1 MHLPLWFI
9 FNFGIAFLVCGFA
22 MWRGGK
28 PERLAGALFL
38 AFSIVTFLLPD
49 RRWMDVQYAVMWLDI
64 VFWLVLVALALFA
77 DRWWT
82 LWMAGLQG
90 VGVLLHLAFWAQM
103 KVTSLAYSVGL
114 NLVGHTLLVA
124 ILIGTV
130 SYIRRQ
136 NRSLLTTPQ
145 TA

>member
-1 MHLPLWFI
+1 MQLPLWFI
-9 FNFGIAFLVCGFA
+9 VNFSLAFLVCGFA
-22 MWRGGK
+22 MWRGGG

-38 AFSIVTFLLPD
+38 AISIVTFLLPD
-49 RRWMDVQYAVMWLDI
+49 RRWMDVQYTIMWLDI
-64 VFWLVLVALALFA
+64 AYWLILVGLALLA

-82 LWMAGLQG
+82 LWMAGFQG

-103 KVTSLAYSVGL
+103 KITSLAYSIGL
-114 NLVGHTLLVA
+114 NVVGYALMVA
-124 ILIGTV
+124 ILIGTI

-136 NRSLLTTPQ
+136 SRPEMTTAR

>member
-9 FNFGIAFLVCGFA
+9 ANFSIAFLVTGFA
-22 MWRGGK
+22 MWRGGR
-28 PERLAGALFL
+28 PERFAGALFL
-38 AFSIVTFLLPD
+38 AITIATFLLPD
-49 RRWMDVQYAVMWLDI
+49 RRWMDVQYAIMWLDI
-64 VFWLVLVALALFA
+64 GYWVILVGLALIA

-103 KVTSLAYSVGL
+103 QITSLAYSIGL
-114 NLVGHTLLVA
+114 NLVGYTLLTSL
-124 ILIGTV
+124 LIGTV

-136 NRSLLTTPQ
+136 NRSQLTTPQ

>member
-1 MHLPLWFI
+1 MDLPLWFI
-9 FNFGIAFLVCGFA
+9 INFGAAFLVTGFA
-22 MWRGGK
+22 MWRGGR
-28 PERLAGALFL
+28 PERFAGALFL
-38 AFSIVTFLLPD
+38 LVTIVTFLLPD

-64 VFWLVLVALALFA
+64 GYWLTLVGLALIA

-103 KVTSLAYSVGL
+103 KITSLAYSIGL

-124 ILIGTV
+124 LLIGTI
-130 SYIRRQ
+130 SYMRRQ
-136 NRSLLTTPQ
+136 SRLELTAAK